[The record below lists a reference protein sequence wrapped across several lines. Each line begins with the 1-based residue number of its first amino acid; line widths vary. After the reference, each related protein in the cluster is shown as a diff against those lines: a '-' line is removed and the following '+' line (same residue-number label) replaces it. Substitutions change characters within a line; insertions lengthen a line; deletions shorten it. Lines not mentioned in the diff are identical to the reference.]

1 MCQHD
6 SRIHEY
12 YRIKTTKRRNSRRQ
26 SQAVGY

>member
-12 YRIKTTKRRNSRRQ
+12 YRIKTTKRRNS
-26 SQAVGY
+26 

>member
-12 YRIKTTKRRNSRRQ
+12 YRIKTTKRRNSRR
-26 SQAVGY
+26 

>member
-12 YRIKTTKRRNSRRQ
+12 YRIKTTKRRNSR
-26 SQAVGY
+26 

>member
-12 YRIKTTKRRNSRRQ
+12 YRIKTTKR
-26 SQAVGY
+26 

>member
-1 MCQHD
+1 MCQHN

-26 SQAVGY
+26 S

>member
-12 YRIKTTKRRNSRRQ
+12 YRIKTAKRRNSRRQ
-26 SQAVGY
+26 S

>member
-12 YRIKTTKRRNSRRQ
+12 YRIKTPKRRNSRRQ
-26 SQAVGY
+26 S

>member
-26 SQAVGY
+26 S

>member
-12 YRIKTTKRRNSRRQ
+12 YRIKTTK
-26 SQAVGY
+26 

>member
-12 YRIKTTKRRNSRRQ
+12 YRIKTTKRKNSRR
-26 SQAVGY
+26 

>member
-12 YRIKTTKRRNSRRQ
+12 YRIKTTKRRYSRRQ
-26 SQAVGY
+26 S